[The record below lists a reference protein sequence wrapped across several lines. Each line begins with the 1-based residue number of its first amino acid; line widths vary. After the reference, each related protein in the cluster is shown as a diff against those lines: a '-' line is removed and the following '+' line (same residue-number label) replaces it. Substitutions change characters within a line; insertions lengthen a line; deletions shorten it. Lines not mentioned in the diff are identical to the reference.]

1 MHRAPSSAPAAGSVA
16 PGEFDFAVAPFDALT
31 AAERLKLAAALDIAY
46 YPEGTRLIRPDERP
60 EHLYIVVKGIVQE
73 LAGEE
78 LVNLH
83 AARDSFD
90 ALALIEERAGNTFL
104 VQEDLVC
111 YLLPKQVLLDLARS
125 NRRFAAYYTDSLA
138 DRLTA
143 RDSRDATRRMSS
155 FLLARVKD
163 AFLAEPLFVAPETSL
178 RGCAQ
183 LMRGRAAHTLLV
195 QDGARVGILSRTD
208 LSDAVFLK
216 DMTPNAPVGAIAR
229 YKLLAVDREALLS
242 DAMLR
247 MTRHRVRRLVVTGP
261 GGEIVGILELPALL
275 GYLSNHSHLV
285 SLQVQRAASFAEL
298 GVAAAAIAGLV
309 RTLFADGTKLGVLC
323 PLVTEL
329 NRSLLARAFALV
341 APPELATRS
350 CLVVMGSEGR
360 GEQTL
365 RTDQD
370 NALIVADGV
379 AIDAAR
385 RVAEAFSERL
395 GELGF
400 PPCPG
405 KMMVSNPAW
414 TRTVSDFRD
423 QIHRWVSLPGDEGYL
438 PLAAFTDSTA
448 VCGDPALLAGLKSYL
463 AQRVRG
469 DDAFLANF
477 ARPTLAFET
486 PRFLLPEA
494 LLALTDRGDGLDI
507 KKAGLF
513 PVVHGARSMALKHQ
527 IDATATVERVAT
539 LAEKGILDPRFAA
552 DLREAFQFLL
562 SLRLKT
568 ELGHAG
574 APEAPGPRIDLA
586 TLTRTDAHL
595 FKDALSVV
603 VRFKDIVAS
612 HFKLTLF

>member
-1 MHRAPSSAPAAGSVA
+1 VD
-16 PGEFDFAVAPFDALT
+16 PGEFDFAVAPFDALS
-31 AAERLKLAAALDIAY
+31 APERVKLAAALDIAY
-46 YPEGTRLIRPDERP
+46 YPEGTRLIRADERP
-60 EHLYIVVKGIVQE
+60 DHLFIVVKGIVQE

-90 ALALIEERAGNTFL
+90 ALGLIDERGGNAFL

-111 YLLPKQVLLDLARS
+111 YLLPKAVFLDLARS
-125 NRRFAAYYTDSLA
+125 NRAFAGFYTDSLA
-138 DRLTA
+138 DRVTA
-143 RDSRDATRRMSS
+143 RDSRDTTRQMAS

-163 AFLAEPLFVAPETSL
+163 AFLAEPLFVAPGTSL
-178 RGCAQ
+178 RECAR
-183 LMRGRAAHTLLV
+183 LMRARAAHTLLV
-195 QDGARVGILSRTD
+195 RDGARIGILSRTD
-208 LSDAVFLK
+208 LSDGVFLK
-216 DMTPNAPVGAIAR
+216 DMTPDAPVGPIAHR
-229 YKLLAVDREALLS
+229 DLLTVDREALVS

-261 GGEIVGILELPALL
+261 GEEIVGILELPALL
-275 GYLSNHSHLV
+275 GYLSNNSHLV

-370 NALIVADGV
+370 NALILADGV
-379 AIDAAR
+379 AIDMAR
-385 RVAEAFSERL
+385 RAAETLSERL
-395 GELGF
+395 GEIGF

-405 KMMVSNPAW
+405 NMMVSNPAW

-423 QIHRWVSLPGDEGYL
+423 QIHRWVSLPGEDGYL

-448 VCGDPALLAGLKSYL
+448 LCGDAGLLTALRSYL
-463 AQRVRG
+463 ANRVRG

-477 ARPTLAFET
+477 ARPTLAFDT

-507 KKAGLF
+507 KKAGIF
-513 PVVHGARSMALKHQ
+513 PVVHGARSMALKHE
-527 IDATATVERVAT
+527 IDATATVERVAA
-539 LAEKGILDPRFAA
+539 LAEKGVLDPRFAT
-552 DLREAFQFLL
+552 DLREAFQILL

-568 ELGHAG
+568 ELARAAG
-574 APEAPGPRIDLA
+574 SDAAAPRIDLA

-595 FKDALSVV
+595 LKDALSIVI
-603 VRFKDIVAS
+603 RFKDIVAS